1 MIQLTRLNNEAVL
14 VNSELIVL
22 VEANPD
28 TVITLTTGDRVR
40 VQESMSTVT
49 SLVVDFKRMLLDGAI
64 SRGDKINHG

>member
-49 SLVVDFKRMLLDGAI
+49 SLVVDFKRMVLNGAVT
-64 SRGDKINHG
+64 RGDTINHG

>member
-49 SLVVDFKRMLLDGAI
+49 SLVVDFKRMVLDGTTT
-64 SRGDKINHG
+64 RGEAINHG

>member
-49 SLVVDFKRMLLDGAI
+49 SLVVDFKRMVLDGAI